1 MIWGLKSLACFD
13 VWSFEHFF
21 SGVSIDATLLVFME
35 RRLKIDAHDRNH
47 AYIYFSGLLVLTYCW
62 ETVEH
67 YLETGLLGA
76 GVSYWFQGVEFW
88 ANRMITDPLLN
99 LAGAW
104 VARRA
109 MFIVKGVR
117 LFIFIWLGIHIFV
130 FPHSM
135 YLHELGW
142 F

>member
-1 MIWGLKSLACFD
+1 
-13 VWSFEHFF
+13 
-21 SGVSIDATLLVFME
+21 
-35 RRLKIDAHDRNH
+35 
-47 AYIYFSGLLVLTYCW
+47 
-62 ETVEH
+62 
-67 YLETGLLGA
+67 
-76 GVSYWFQGVEFW
+76 
-88 ANRMITDPLLN
+88 MITDPLLN

>member
-1 MIWGLKSLACFD
+1 MIWGVKSLACFD

-21 SGVSIDATLLVFME
+21 SGVSLGATFLVYME
-35 RRLKIDAHDRNH
+35 RYLKVDPNNRYHT
-47 AYIYFSGLLVLTYCW
+47 YIYFSGVLMLTYCW
-62 ETVEH
+62 ETLEH
-67 YLETGLLGA
+67 YLETGLLGPE
-76 GVSYWFQGVEFW
+76 VTYWFQGVEFW
-88 ANRMITDPLLN
+88 ANRMITDPLMN

-104 VARRA
+104 VLRRA
-109 MFIVKGVR
+109 RYIVKGVR
-117 LFIFIWLGIHIFV
+117 VFIFIWLVIHIFV